1 MERRRSSKSLIVCSA
16 LVSGSVILTALV
28 FLTKPSLAEAFKTN
42 MVVTIQVFCLVLFI
56 PLYCVV
62 WCMDR
67 QKQKLLRKEMN
78 VKCRSR
84 TLAFDEDKR
93 QIKKKKKNKRLPPKL
108 VPDPPEAVYYRMGSR
123 SSSLKN
129 QTTPSLHSQR
139 NG

>member
-1 MERRRSSKSLIVCSA
+1 MPEKQLHSGLQYYRLI
-16 LVSGSVILTALV
+16 
-28 FLTKPSLAEAFKTN
+28 FLT
-42 MVVTIQVFCLVLFI
+42 VTVY
-56 PLYCVV
+56 LYAL
-62 WCMDR
+62 
-67 QKQKLLRKEMN
+67 Q
-78 VKCRSR
+78 R

-129 QTTPSLHSQR
+129 QTIPSLHSQR